1 MRLYTNPISSNAR
14 RATLVAE
21 HLGIPLDIV
30 EVNLMSAD
38 DRRRL
43 VELNPNSKIPV
54 LTDGDFV
61 LWESCAIMQYLADQV
76 SDNDLYPRDLQ
87 TRVDINRWMFWSAQ
101 HFAPAIGI
109 LTWEN
114 VWKGVV
120 GAGPADLDALA
131 RGDAGIEA
139 TASVLEAHLADRTW
153 IIGETL
159 TLADF
164 AIAAP
169 LMYTKR
175 ARLPM
180 DRYPNVMAWFARVEA
195 LPAWKKT
202 EPDWKIGGVSID
214 VQ

>member
-1 MRLYTNPISSNAR
+1 MRLYTNPVSSNAR

-30 EVNLMSAD
+30 EVNLMSSD
-38 DRRRL
+38 DRRGL
-43 VELNPNSKIPV
+43 TELNPNNKIPV
-54 LTDGDFV
+54 LADGDFV

-76 SDNDLYPRDLQ
+76 SGHDLYPQDLQ
-87 TRVDINRWMFWSAQ
+87 TRVDVNRWMFWSSQ

-109 LTWEN
+109 FTWEN
-114 VWKGVV
+114 LWKGVV
-120 GAGPADLDALA
+120 GAGPADPAELA
-131 RGDAGIEA
+131 RGNEEF
-139 TASVLEAHLADRTW
+139 ASSAAVLEAHLTARKW
-153 IIGETL
+153 VLGETL

-169 LMYTKR
+169 LMYIDR

-180 DRYPNVMAWFARVEA
+180 ERYPNVLAWYARVEA
-195 LPAWKKT
+195 LPAWKNT
-202 EPDWKIGGVSID
+202 EPVWKIPGAQHD